1 MESGMKKKIAIGAIV
16 IALVGYGAYKM
27 NILGTTEV
35 KVARIEVGDLS
46 DMNLY
51 TGMVVPGEIKP
62 VYISAPAVIE
72 RILVKD
78 GEEIT
83 KDTELILFSNKSI
96 MENDKA
102 LRVNELDI
110 QNVKLQIADLD
121 SGSMKLE
128 LDNREL
134 EIKNLEEKIKADM
147 RRLPVVTEEAR
158 TLQKRAEA
166 YMQLL
171 SKDGV
176 SATEASRINT
186 ESGRKQVELE
196 DLKTNLELN
205 RQKHQLMVVSYES
218 LKRELNIEEAK
229 LRSSLEK
236 LELENET
243 LKIREKQLKEPLT
256 AGVDGV
262 VVGIDVQEGSV
273 TQPGE
278 RLLAVSTTGGNR
290 VNVEDLK
297 TNLELN
303 IEVPLYQSSAIAKGQ
318 PAIIVSRDSD
328 GDKQYKGKVEKVS
341 TAAVDS
347 KYSKT
352 KEKVIQVE
360 VSIDEE
366 NDLRPGFIAD
376 VEISGQAK
384 TAVPVVNSFSV
395 IEEDGE
401 YFVYINDGGR
411 ARKQKVNVGAR
422 TVNSY
427 EILDL
432 PVGTQVIV
440 NPFKVRN
447 GEKIRVVE

>member
-35 KVARIEVGDLS
+35 KVARIEIGDLS

-290 VNVEDLK
+290 VNVE
-297 TNLELN
+297 
-303 IEVPLYQSSAIAKGQ
+303 VPLYQSSAIAKGQ

-401 YFVYINDGGR
+401 DFVYINDGGR

>member
-290 VNVEDLK
+290 VNVE
-297 TNLELN
+297 
-303 IEVPLYQSSAIAKGQ
+303 VPLYQSSAIAKGQ

-411 ARKQKVNVGAR
+411 ARKQKVSVGAR

>member
-16 IALVGYGAYKM
+16 TALVGYGAYKM

-290 VNVEDLK
+290 VNVE
-297 TNLELN
+297 
-303 IEVPLYQSSAIAKGQ
+303 VPLYQSSAIAKGQ

-411 ARKQKVNVGAR
+411 TRKQKVNVGAR

>member
-1 MESGMKKKIAIGAIV
+1 MKKKIAIGAIV

-96 MENDKA
+96 MENDKT

-290 VNVEDLK
+290 VNVE
-297 TNLELN
+297 
-303 IEVPLYQSSAIAKGQ
+303 VPLYQSSAIAKGQ

>member
-1 MESGMKKKIAIGAIV
+1 MKKKIAIGAIV

-166 YMQLL
+166 YMKLL

-290 VNVEDLK
+290 VNV
-297 TNLELN
+297 
-303 IEVPLYQSSAIAKGQ
+303 EVPLYQSSAIAKGQ

>member
-27 NILGTTEV
+27 NILGATEV

-290 VNVEDLK
+290 VNVE
-297 TNLELN
+297 
-303 IEVPLYQSSAIAKGQ
+303 VPLYQSSAIAKGQ

>member
-290 VNVEDLK
+290 VNVE
-297 TNLELN
+297 
-303 IEVPLYQSSAIAKGQ
+303 VPLYQFSAIAKGQ

>member
-134 EIKNLEEKIKADM
+134 EIKNLEEKIKVDM

-290 VNVEDLK
+290 VNV
-297 TNLELN
+297 
-303 IEVPLYQSSAIAKGQ
+303 EVPLYQSSAIAKGQ

>member
-16 IALVGYGAYKM
+16 TALVGYGAYKM

-290 VNVEDLK
+290 VNVE
-297 TNLELN
+297 
-303 IEVPLYQSSAIAKGQ
+303 VPLYQSSAIAKGQ

-341 TAAVDS
+341 TAAVGS

>member
-1 MESGMKKKIAIGAIV
+1 MESGMKKKIAIAIGAIV

-147 RRLPVVTEEAR
+147 GRLPVVTEEAR

-290 VNVEDLK
+290 VNVE
-297 TNLELN
+297 
-303 IEVPLYQSSAIAKGQ
+303 VPLYQSSAIAKGQ

-360 VSIDEE
+360 VSIDEK

>member
-83 KDTELILFSNKSI
+83 KDTELMLFSNKSI

-290 VNVEDLK
+290 VNVE
-297 TNLELN
+297 
-303 IEVPLYQSSAIAKGQ
+303 VPLYQSSAIAKGQ

-376 VEISGQAK
+376 VVISGQAK

>member
-1 MESGMKKKIAIGAIV
+1 MDKKKIAIAAIV
-16 IALVGYGAYKM
+16 VALAGFGAYKM

-51 TGMVVPGEIKP
+51 TGMVVPGEVKP
-62 VYISAPAVIE
+62 IYISAPAVVE

-78 GEEIT
+78 GEEIS
-83 KDTELILFSNKSI
+83 KDTELVLFSNKSI
-96 MENDKA
+96 MENNKA
-102 LRVNELDI
+102 LRINELDI

-147 RRLPVVTEEAR
+147 RKLPVVTEEAR

-166 YMQLL
+166 YLQLL

-243 LKIREKQLKEPLT
+243 LKIRDKQLREPLT

-262 VVGIDVQEGSV
+262 VVAVDVQEGSV

-278 RLLAVSTTGGNR
+278 RLLAISTNGGNR
-290 VNVEDLK
+290 VNVE
-297 TNLELN
+297 
-303 IEVPLYQSSAIAKGQ
+303 VPLYQASSIVKGQ
-318 PAIIVSRDSD
+318 PALIVSRDND

-347 KYSKT
+347 KYSKS

-384 TAVPVVNSFSV
+384 TSVPVVNSFSV

-422 TVNSY
+422 TVSSY

-432 PVGTQVIV
+432 PVGTQVVV

>member
-16 IALVGYGAYKM
+16 TALVGYGAYKM

-236 LELENET
+236 LELKNET

-256 AGVDGV
+256 AEVDGV

-290 VNVEDLK
+290 VNV
-297 TNLELN
+297 
-303 IEVPLYQSSAIAKGQ
+303 EVPLYQSSAIAKGQ

>member
-35 KVARIEVGDLS
+35 KVARIEIGDLS

-256 AGVDGV
+256 AGVEGV

-290 VNVEDLK
+290 VNV
-297 TNLELN
+297 
-303 IEVPLYQSSAIAKGQ
+303 EVPLYQSSAIAKGQ

>member
-1 MESGMKKKIAIGAIV
+1 MKKKIAIGAIV

-46 DMNLY
+46 NMNLY

-290 VNVEDLK
+290 VNVE
-297 TNLELN
+297 
-303 IEVPLYQSSAIAKGQ
+303 VPLYQSSAIAKGQ

>member
-83 KDTELILFSNKSI
+83 KDTELMLFSNKSI

-134 EIKNLEEKIKADM
+134 ERKNLEEKIKADM

-290 VNVEDLK
+290 VNVE
-297 TNLELN
+297 
-303 IEVPLYQSSAIAKGQ
+303 VPLYQSSAIAKGQ

>member
-51 TGMVVPGEIKP
+51 TGIVVPGEIKP

-290 VNVEDLK
+290 VNVE
-297 TNLELN
+297 
-303 IEVPLYQSSAIAKGQ
+303 VPLYQSSAIAKGQ

-360 VSIDEE
+360 VSIDEK

>member
-147 RRLPVVTEEAR
+147 RRLPVVIEEAR

-290 VNVEDLK
+290 VNVE
-297 TNLELN
+297 
-303 IEVPLYQSSAIAKGQ
+303 VPLYQSSAIAKGQ

-360 VSIDEE
+360 VSIDEK

>member
-1 MESGMKKKIAIGAIV
+1 MKKKIAIGAIV

-35 KVARIEVGDLS
+35 KIARIEVGDLS

-218 LKRELNIEEAK
+218 LKRELNIEQAK

-290 VNVEDLK
+290 VNVE
-297 TNLELN
+297 
-303 IEVPLYQSSAIAKGQ
+303 VPLYQSSAIAKGQ

-328 GDKQYKGKVEKVS
+328 GDKQYKGKVENVS

>member
-1 MESGMKKKIAIGAIV
+1 MDKKKIAIAAIV
-16 IALVGYGAYKM
+16 VALVGFGAYKM

-35 KVARIEVGDLS
+35 KVVRIEVGDLS

-51 TGMVVPGEIKP
+51 TGMVVPGEVKP
-62 VYISAPAVIE
+62 IYISAPAVVE

-78 GEEIT
+78 GEEIS
-83 KDTELILFSNKSI
+83 KDTELVLFSNKSI
-96 MENDKA
+96 MENNKA
-102 LRVNELDI
+102 LRINELDI

-128 LDNREL
+128 LDNRDL

-147 RRLPVVTEEAR
+147 RKLPVVTEEAR

-166 YMQLL
+166 YLQLL

-243 LKIREKQLKEPLT
+243 LKIRDKQLREPLT

-262 VVGIDVQEGSV
+262 VVAVDVQEGSV

-278 RLLAVSTTGGNR
+278 RLLAISTNGGNR
-290 VNVEDLK
+290 VNVE
-297 TNLELN
+297 
-303 IEVPLYQSSAIAKGQ
+303 VPLYQASSIVKGQ
-318 PAIIVSRDSD
+318 PALIVSRDSD

-347 KYSKT
+347 KYSKS

-384 TAVPVVNSFSV
+384 TSVPVVNSFSV

-422 TVNSY
+422 TVSSY

-432 PVGTQVIV
+432 PVGTQVVV

>member
-176 SATEASRINT
+176 SATEVSRINT

-290 VNVEDLK
+290 VNVE
-297 TNLELN
+297 
-303 IEVPLYQSSAIAKGQ
+303 VPLYQSSAIAKGQ

-360 VSIDEE
+360 VSIDEK

>member
-1 MESGMKKKIAIGAIV
+1 MDKKKIAIAAIV
-16 IALVGYGAYKM
+16 VALAGFGAYKM

-35 KVARIEVGDLS
+35 KVARIQVGDLS

-51 TGMVVPGEIKP
+51 TGMVVPGEVKP
-62 VYISAPAVIE
+62 IYISAPAVVE

-78 GEEIT
+78 GEEIS
-83 KDTELILFSNKSI
+83 KDTELVLFSNKSI
-96 MENDKA
+96 MENNKA
-102 LRVNELDI
+102 LRINELDI

-147 RRLPVVTEEAR
+147 RKLPVVTEEAR

-166 YMQLL
+166 YLQLL

-243 LKIREKQLKEPLT
+243 LKIRDKQLREPLT

-262 VVGIDVQEGSV
+262 VVAVDVQEGSV

-278 RLLAVSTTGGNR
+278 RLLAISTNGGNR
-290 VNVEDLK
+290 VNVE
-297 TNLELN
+297 
-303 IEVPLYQSSAIAKGQ
+303 VPLYQASSIVKGQ
-318 PAIIVSRDSD
+318 PALIVSRDSD

-347 KYSKT
+347 KYSKS

-384 TAVPVVNSFSV
+384 TSVPVVNSFSV

-422 TVNSY
+422 TVSSY

-432 PVGTQVIV
+432 PVGTQVVV

>member
-290 VNVEDLK
+290 VNVE
-297 TNLELN
+297 
-303 IEVPLYQSSAIAKGQ
+303 VPLYQSSAIAKGQ
-318 PAIIVSRDSD
+318 LAIIVSRDSD

>member
-1 MESGMKKKIAIGAIV
+1 MENNIKKKIALAAVVVVVLGF
-16 IALVGYGAYKM
+16 GAYKM

-51 TGMVVPGEIKP
+51 TGIVVPGEVKP

-72 RILVKD
+72 RVLVKD

-83 KDTELILFSNKSI
+83 KDTELMLFSNKSI
-96 MENDKA
+96 IENEKA

-110 QNVKLQIADLD
+110 QNVKLQIADLE

-134 EIKNLEEKIKADM
+134 EIKNIEEKIKADM
-147 RRLPVVTEEAR
+147 RKLPVVTEEAR

-229 LRSSLEK
+229 LKSNLEK
-236 LELENET
+236 LQLENET
-243 LKIREKQLKEPLT
+243 LKLRDKQLRTPLT

-290 VNVEDLK
+290 VNVE
-297 TNLELN
+297 
-303 IEVPLYQSSAIAKGQ
+303 VPLYQAATIVKGQ
-318 PAIIVSRDSD
+318 PALIVSRDSAD
-328 GDKQYKGKVEKVS
+328 GDKQYKGRVEKVS
-341 TAAVDS
+341 TAAVAS

-352 KEKVIQVE
+352 NEKVIQVE

-376 VEISGQAK
+376 VEISGKAK

-395 IEEDGE
+395 VEEDGD
-401 YFVYINDGGR
+401 YYVYINDGGR

-432 PVGTQVIV
+432 PVGTQIVV

-447 GEKIRVVE
+447 GEKIRTVE

>member
-256 AGVDGV
+256 TGVDGV

-290 VNVEDLK
+290 VNV
-297 TNLELN
+297 
-303 IEVPLYQSSAIAKGQ
+303 EVPLYQSSAIAKGQ

>member
-1 MESGMKKKIAIGAIV
+1 MKKKIAIGAIV

-35 KVARIEVGDLS
+35 KIARIEVGDLS

-290 VNVEDLK
+290 VNVE
-297 TNLELN
+297 
-303 IEVPLYQSSAIAKGQ
+303 VPLYQSSAIAKGQ